1 MVVGKVRL
9 RAPENTMTSHPLQ
22 LACHPLLSQVL
33 WRQQLENDL
42 ARGRIEASILHER
55 SREILKRWRQS
66 SGLPVV
72 STSWERVMTT
82 KTNTD
87 QILRTMFSRLLH
99 LEIDEQQ
106 ARRLSSVIDSV
117 MERVGGNFD
126 LETVQGQNTFR
137 ALLCSMVVHGW
148 GNGMHPFH
156 NPTADLE
163 GQSLEVRVSKDIL
176 VGMADLQALRYVK
189 KDAQGRVRK
198 ALFEPDQ
205 NQRVRQQID
214 DILSEVSRQK

>member
-1 MVVGKVRL
+1 
-9 RAPENTMTSHPLQ
+9 
-22 LACHPLLSQVL
+22 
-33 WRQQLENDL
+33 
-42 ARGRIEASILHER
+42 
-55 SREILKRWRQS
+55 
-66 SGLPVV
+66 
-72 STSWERVMTT
+72 MTT
-82 KTNTD
+82 RTNTD

-99 LEIDEQQ
+99 LAIDDQQ
-106 ARRLSSVIDSV
+106 AARLGAVIDSV

-156 NPTADLE
+156 NPVADLD

-214 DILSEVSRQK
+214 DILAEVTRQKWPED